1 MPKFPPVVY
10 ERRGQ
15 FDQAYDV
22 YARLLR
28 ERIVFLDTDID
39 DILASSV
46 TAQLL
51 FLAAE
56 DPDKDISLYINSP
69 GGSVSA
75 GMAIYDTMQYVKP
88 EIATICI
95 GQAASMGAL
104 LLAAGAPE
112 KRSCLPNSRVLIHQV
127 MGGVRGQAA
136 DIEIHAKEIL
146 KIRQKLNEIMAFH
159 TKQDLDKIA
168 HDTDRDYFMSAE
180 EAKDYGIVDNIIIPK
195 GHENISAKE

>member
-69 GGSVSA
+69 GGSVTA
-75 GMAIYDTMQYVKP
+75 GLAIYDTMQYIKP
-88 EIATICI
+88 DIATICI

-104 LLAAGAPE
+104 LLAAGTDG
-112 KRSCLPNSRVLIHQV
+112 KRSCLPNSRILIHQV

-146 KIRQKLNEIMAFH
+146 KIRQKLNEILALH
-159 TKQDLDKIA
+159 TKQDLKRIA
-168 HDTDRDYFMSAE
+168 KDTDRDYFMSPD
-180 EAKDYGIVDNIIIPK
+180 EAKEYGIVDNIIAPK
-195 GHENISAKE
+195 HLTQ

>member
-69 GGSVSA
+69 GGSVTA
-75 GMAIYDTMQYVKP
+75 GLAIYDTMQYIKP
-88 EIATICI
+88 EVATICI

-104 LLAAGAPE
+104 LLAAGAPG
-112 KRSCLPNSRVLIHQV
+112 KRSCLPNSRILIHQV

-146 KIRQKLNEIMAFH
+146 KIRQKLNEIMAYH
-159 TKQDLDKIA
+159 TKQDLEKIA
-168 HDTDRDYFMSAE
+168 HDTDRDYFMSPE
-180 EAKDYGIVDNIIIPK
+180 EAKDYGLVDNIITPK
-195 GHENISAKE
+195 MLKNK

>member
-56 DPDKDISLYINSP
+56 DPEKDISLYINSP

-88 EIATICI
+88 EVGTICI
-95 GQAASMGAL
+95 GQAASMAAL
-104 LLAAGAPE
+104 LLAAGSPG

-146 KIRQKLNEIMAFH
+146 KIRQKLNEIMAYH
-159 TKQDLDKIA
+159 TGQDLDKIA
-168 HDTDRDYFMSAE
+168 HDTDRDYFMSAD
-180 EAKDYGIVDNIIIPK
+180 EAKDYGIVDNIITPK
-195 GHENISAKE
+195 MLKNK